1 MTREKKLE
9 LLLATAKAYYDR
21 GKWCQYDQRSMDRLI
36 QLSPRRRKRLPPE
49 SATAQYTQF
58 LDCSGYTTA
67 VFLDAFGYE
76 LPHDLTWH
84 MVDFLE
90 PQVFYYEVTHK
101 ETHEELSKV
110 CDEIKK
116 ILMPGDLV
124 CFDRG
129 VGSGHIMLYHGDNV
143 YSDCRPG
150 EGGNSYDFENRKN
163 RFYERGVWLNDANVW
178 FEIGEERPERS
189 LFYENVR
196 RIAISRPLDLD
207 LEPTANALA
216 RIGDAKDLVC
226 GVLTSHAGGVHATR
240 GEKVTYTVFAKNI
253 GEADKDV
260 DILFSAPKNVKF
272 EGTEAVKVK
281 TLAGKM
287 TEVNFT
293 AEVLSDSEIYLEP
306 PKVVVN
312 GLNVYAPRVLLG
324 KKLSNDAILSECERI
339 KAEIESGK
347 TALAS
352 ISHKRDI
359 DVFRSLF
366 YLHDTQLGDVLSR
379 REQIPSKDM
388 GVYSMYGGVGVVT
401 PQIASVESLRCT
413 HITKADLMAGD
424 VILCSDDALGKRL
437 YSCFY
442 DGEKLYG
449 KFEAEE
455 VTYEI
460 SGEKLDTFIDSLFG
474 RFCFIVLRQSL
485 AL

>member
-9 LLLATAKAYYDR
+9 ILLATAKAYYDR
-21 GKWCQYDQRSMDRLI
+21 NEWCQYDQRSMDRLI

-49 SATAQYTQF
+49 SATAQHVQF

-67 VFLDAFGYE
+67 VFLEAFNYE

-90 PQVFYYEVTHK
+90 PQVFYYELTHK
-101 ETHEELSKV
+101 ETRDELLKV

-116 ILMPGDLV
+116 TLMPGDLV

-143 YSDCRPG
+143 YSDCRSG
-150 EGGNSYDFENRKN
+150 EGGNSYDFENRRN
-163 RFYERGVWLNDANVW
+163 QFYERGVWLNDADVW
-178 FEIGEERPERS
+178 FEIGEERPKRS
-189 LFYENVR
+189 LFFEKVR

-207 LEPTANALA
+207 LTPTSNALA

-226 GVLTSHAGGVHATR
+226 GVLSSHAGAVHAQK
-240 GEKVTYTVFAKNI
+240 GENVTYTVFIKNI
-253 GEADKDV
+253 GEDKDAE
-260 DILFSAPKNVKF
+260 ICFSAPNNTRF
-272 EGTEAVKVK
+272 EGESAVKVK
-281 TLAGKM
+281 TFTDK
-287 TEVNFT
+287 TIEVNFT
-293 AEVLSDSEIYLEP
+293 VEVLSDEQIYLDAPE
-306 PKVVVN
+306 VTVN
-312 GLNVYAPRVLLG
+312 SLKVYAPRVLLG
-324 KKLSNDAILSECERI
+324 KKLSNEALLSQCEKT
-339 KAEIESGK
+339 KAEIKSGK
-347 TALAS
+347 TALEA

-366 YLHDTQLGDVLSR
+366 YLHDTPLGDVLSR

-388 GVYSMYGGVGVVT
+388 GVYSMYGGVGVIT
-401 PQIASVESLRCT
+401 PNMASVEGLRCT
-413 HITKADLMAGD
+413 HITKSDLMAGD
-424 VILCSDDALGKRL
+424 VILISDDALGKGL

-442 DGEKLYG
+442 DGRSLYG
-449 KFEAEE
+449 CFEADKKIS
-455 VTYEI
+455 EI
-460 SGEKLDTFIDSLFG
+460 SGEKLDEFIDSLFG

>member
-9 LLLATAKAYYDR
+9 VLLATAKAYYDR
-21 GKWCQYDQRSMDRLI
+21 NEWCQYDQRSMDRLI

-101 ETHEELSKV
+101 ETHDELSKV
-110 CDEIKK
+110 CEEIKK

-129 VGSGHIMLYHGDNV
+129 VGSGHIMLYHGNSV
-143 YSDCRPG
+143 YSDCRSG
-150 EGGNSYDFENRKN
+150 EGGNSYDFENRHN
-163 RFYERGVWLNDANVW
+163 QFYERGVWLNDAAVW
-178 FEIGEERPERS
+178 FEIGEERPKRS
-189 LFYENVR
+189 LFYEKVR
-196 RIAISRPLDLD
+196 RISISRPLDIVGD
-207 LEPTANALA
+207 PTPNALA

-226 GVLTSHAGGVHATR
+226 GVLVSHAGAVHASK
-240 GEKVTYTVFAKNI
+240 GEKVTYTVFVKNV

-260 DILFSAPKNVKF
+260 DILFSAPKNAKF
-272 EGTEAVKVK
+272 EGVSSVKVEALSGKTAEAVFTV
-281 TLAGKM
+281 
-287 TEVNFT
+287 EVT
-293 AEVLSDSEIYLEP
+293 SDEEICLEA

-312 GLNVYAPRVLLG
+312 TLNVYAPRVLLG
-324 KKLSNDAILSECERI
+324 KKFSDEALLKECERI
-339 KAEIESGK
+339 KGEIKGGK
-347 TALAS
+347 TALES
-352 ISHKRDI
+352 ISGKRDI

-366 YLHDTQLGDVLSR
+366 YLHDTPLGDVLSR

-388 GVYSMYGGVGVVT
+388 GVYSMYGGTGVIT
-401 PQIASVESLRCT
+401 PAMACIEGLRCT
-413 HITKADLMAGD
+413 HITRNDLMAGD
-424 VILCSDDALGKRL
+424 VILISDDALGKKL

-442 DGEKLYG
+442 DGESLYG
-449 KFEAEE
+449 KFEADEE
-455 VTYEI
+455 TFEI
-460 SGEKLDTFIDSLFG
+460 SGEKLDQFIDSLFG